1 MKLDLFVLIF
11 LIFWCSI
18 TASVFIMISLTEKK
32 ISIEFFM
39 SLLML
44 VFVYIMTMLC
54 FKFESKKSKEFL
66 KKSFE
71 AEIIK
76 NS

>member
-1 MKLDLFVLIF
+1 MP
-11 LIFWCSI
+11 
-18 TASVFIMISLTEKK
+18 
-32 ISIEFFM
+32 
-39 SLLML
+39 LLML